1 MRSLDK
7 ADDLWSDVDAVIPV
21 PLHRRRE
28 KRRGFNQSAV
38 LARRI
43 AKLRNI
49 NFLPGHLIK
58 VRNAP
63 AQTSLEKTDR
73 EENVRDAY
81 RVRRSARLS
90 GITVLLVDDVYT
102 TGSTIRECSRVLVR
116 AGVKEVR
123 AVTVARA

>member
-43 AKLRNI
+43 AKLKNI
-49 NFLPGHLIK
+49 NFLPGRLIK

-81 RVRRSARLS
+81 RVRRPARLS